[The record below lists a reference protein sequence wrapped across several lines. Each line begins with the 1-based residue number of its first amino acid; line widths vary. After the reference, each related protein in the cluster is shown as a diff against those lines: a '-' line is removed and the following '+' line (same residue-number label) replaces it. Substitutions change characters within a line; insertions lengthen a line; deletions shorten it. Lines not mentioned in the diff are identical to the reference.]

1 MGFITGT
8 YTMKIIHARNV
19 NEAYTIGLN
28 ALNAVGNVEDSRVG
42 QVKVFPTPVATVYE
56 KPCERVLFNERRDAN
71 PFFHL
76 MESLW
81 MLAGRNDVEWIKNYN
96 STFDQFS
103 DDGTSFNAA
112 YGYRWRYQF
121 KRDQLAELIAMLKR
135 DPNTRRAVVSMWD
148 PYADFN
154 ADGKDFPC
162 NLNIAFRIRNSKL
175 TMTVFNRSNDI
186 IWGAYGANAVH
197 MSILQEY
204 IAGALDLCVG
214 EYTQVSNDYHAYTEV
229 MARVGV
235 PEPHPMCPYDM
246 GAVEPYLLGVENQLS
261 WDQTLFYFMVDSQ
274 LFHQQN
280 YDPKYHFDMAR
291 FVMVPFFADIAVPM
305 VRAWGRF
312 KRKDYK
318 AAISLITETMPDC
331 DWKTNCKEWLI
342 RKAERNATSNAEKR
356 RIRKAVAHD
365 I

>member
-1 MGFITGT
+1 
-8 YTMKIIHARNV
+8 MKVIHSRNV

-28 ALNAVGNVEDSRVG
+28 ALNAVGNGVDSRVG

-56 KPCERVLFNERRDAN
+56 KPCERVLFNEQRDAN

-81 MLAGRNDVEWIKNYN
+81 MLAGRNDVEWIENYN
-96 STFDQFS
+96 STFGQFS
-103 DDGTSFNAA
+103 DDGVSFNAA
-112 YGYRWRYQF
+112 YGYRWRHQF
-121 KRDQLAELIAMLKR
+121 KRDQLAELVAMLKQ
-135 DPNTRRAVVSMWD
+135 DPNTRRAVISMWD

-162 NLNIAFRIRNSKL
+162 NLNIAFRIRNDKL

-204 IAGALDLCVG
+204 IASALDLCVG

-246 GAVEPYLLGVENQLS
+246 GAVEPYQLVTDFEL
-261 WDQTLFYFMVDSQ
+261 WNQTLTYFMADTQ
-274 LFHQQN
+274 LFHQRG
-280 YDPKYHFDMAR
+280 YETDYKFDVGL
-291 FVMVPFFADIAVPM
+291 FVKEPFFIDVAVPM

-312 KRKDYK
+312 KHKDYK
-318 AAISLITETMPDC
+318 AAITLVTETMADC
-331 DWKTNCKEWLI
+331 DWKTNCREWLI
-342 RKAERNATSNAEKR
+342 RKAERNATSNAQKR
-356 RIRKAVAHD
+356 RIRQTVAHD
-365 I
+365 NEC

>member
-1 MGFITGT
+1 
-8 YTMKIIHARNV
+8 MKVIHSRNV

-42 QVKVFPTPVATVYE
+42 QVKVFPTAVATVYE
-56 KPCERVLFNERRDAN
+56 KPCERVLFNEQRDAN

-96 STFDQFS
+96 STFGQFS
-103 DDGTSFNAA
+103 DDGVAFNAA
-112 YGYRWRYQF
+112 YGYRWRQQF
-121 KRDQLAELIAMLKR
+121 KRDQLAELVAMLQR

-154 ADGKDFPC
+154 AEGKDFPC
-162 NLNIAFRIRNSKL
+162 NLNIAFRIRNDKL

-197 MSILQEY
+197 MSVLQEY
-204 IAGALDLCVG
+204 IASALDLCVG

-229 MARVGV
+229 MTRVGV
-235 PEPHPMCPYDM
+235 PDPHPMCPYDM
-246 GAVEPYLLGVENQLS
+246 GTVEPYRLVTDFKLWNKTLG
-261 WDQTLFYFMVDSQ
+261 YFMADTQ
-274 LFHQQN
+274 LFHQRE
-280 YDPKYHFDMAR
+280 YEASYRFDMAL
-291 FVMVPFFADIAVPM
+291 FVKEPFFIDVAVPM

-312 KRKDYK
+312 KHKDYK
-318 AAISLITETMPDC
+318 AAITLVTETMADC
-331 DWKTNCKEWLI
+331 DWKTNCREWLI
-342 RKAERNATSNAEKR
+342 RKAERNATSNAQKR
-356 RIRKAVAHD
+356 RIRQTVAHD
-365 I
+365 NEC